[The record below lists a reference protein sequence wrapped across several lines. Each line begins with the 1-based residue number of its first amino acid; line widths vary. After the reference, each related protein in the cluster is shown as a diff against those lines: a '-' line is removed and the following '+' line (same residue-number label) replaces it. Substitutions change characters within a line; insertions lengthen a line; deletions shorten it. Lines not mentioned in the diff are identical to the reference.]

1 MGLKHAAAFAAAM
14 AACAPGLAF
23 DLHHPGAST
32 MFYISIPLASG
43 LTAKEREPSFG
54 LRLQGNR
61 ERLAVDI
68 DSRRMGFLGLGDVEP
83 KWIIAGLVTVVATV
97 AIGSKDKSRS
107 AELDAQQ
114 QQREQVQ
121 EKQPCPKVCQ

>member
-1 MGLKHAAAFAAAM
+1 MGLKHVAAFAASM

-32 MFYISIPLASG
+32 MFYISIPLESG
-43 LTAKEREPSFG
+43 LTARERAPSFG
-54 LRLQGNR
+54 LRLQDKR
-61 ERLAVDI
+61 ERHAVDI
-68 DSRRMGFLGLGDVEP
+68 DSRRLGFLALGDMEP

-107 AELDAQQ
+107 AELDAEQE
-114 QQREQVQ
+114 QREQIREQ
-121 EKQPCPKVCQ
+121 QPCPKVCK